1 MGSDSMLNAPVRSLS
16 KDLGKKKRAN
26 RLAKLKQCKLDV
38 RREQWLSLVENKGC
52 KDDSNLRVGSPPLSM
67 QIASEENKSLDSFES
82 RSRGIESEGLSI
94 DKRNL
99 EPLVKSPTSTLD
111 NNDLRKGLSM
121 SNSITSSD
129 SCSGSVNKEEEDGC
143 LDDWEAVA
151 DALNADDN
159 QDSPVLNSTSKL
171 DTNVVSADRE
181 QGNKNSGLNLPKLE
195 SGGVVIGSCMN
206 PQAWM
211 PNDAFRPQNLPSLSH
226 QFFSARSDW
235 HCGHRAITWAWKN
248 IMSQPSSCPI
258 CCEDLDI
265 TDSSFLPC
273 SCGFRLCL
281 FCHKRILE
289 ADGRCPGCRKQ
300 YDLKNR
306 DMGFNGGTS
315 PFKVAYSCSMSTRF

>member
-1 MGSDSMLNAPVRSLS
+1 MGSDSMLNAPFRSLS

-38 RREQWLSLVENKGC
+38 RREQWLSLVKNKGC
-52 KDDSNLRVGSPPLSM
+52 KDDSNLRVGSPPSSM

-82 RSRGIESEGLSI
+82 GSRGIE
-94 DKRNL
+94 
-99 EPLVKSPTSTLD
+99 
-111 NNDLRKGLSM
+111 RKVLSM

-129 SCSGSVNKEEEDGC
+129 SCSGSVNEEEEDGC

-195 SGGVVIGSCMN
+195 SGGIVIGSCMN

-211 PNDAFRPQNLPSLSH
+211 PNDAFRPRNLPSLSKH
-226 QFFSARSDW
+226 QYISARSDW
-235 HCGHRAITWAWKN
+235 HCGHRAITWAWHN
-248 IMSQPSSCPI
+248 IMSQRSSCPM

-273 SCGFRLCL
+273 SCGFRLC
-281 FCHKRILE
+281 
-289 ADGRCPGCRKQ
+289 
-300 YDLKNR
+300 
-306 DMGFNGGTS
+306 
-315 PFKVAYSCSMSTRF
+315 PFLSQKDS

>member
-195 SGGVVIGSCMN
+195 SGGVVIGS
-206 PQAWM
+206 
-211 PNDAFRPQNLPSLSH
+211 S
-226 QFFSARSDW
+226 RSDW